1 MTQAL
6 MQATGLN
13 KAFGAVVIAE
23 NISFEVP
30 EGEVVGIIG
39 PNGAGKTTLFGLLAG
54 TVPLDSGQIV
64 FAGRDVTPLPSHH
77 RARLGIARTYQI
89 PRPFTHM
96 TVRENLRVAA
106 LFAGQLEE
114 AECDEWVDEVLA
126 FTGLARESDLLA
138 GRLPLLGRK
147 RHELARALATRP
159 NLLLIDE
166 VAAGLTDAEVDDFID
181 LVARI
186 KGAGITVI
194 WIEHVMK
201 TMLRATDR
209 LLALAGGQIIAE
221 GRPEEVIKAPEV
233 QRVYLG
239 A

>member
-1 MTQAL
+1 MSMLLRT
-6 MQATGLN
+6 TNLN
-13 KAFGAVVIAE
+13 KSFGAVRIAE
-23 NISFEVP
+23 DISFDIP

-54 TVPLDSGQIV
+54 TVGLDSGKISFGGQ
-64 FAGRDVTPLPSHH
+64 DVTDLPTHD
-77 RARLGIARTYQI
+77 RARMGIARTYQI

-96 TVRENLRVAA
+96 SVRENLRVAA
-106 LFAGQLEE
+106 LFAGQLEP
-114 AECDEWVDEVLA
+114 AECDEWVTQVLD
-126 FTGLARESDLLA
+126 FTGLEREGDLLA
-138 GRLPLLGRK
+138 GRLSLLGRK

-166 VAAGLTDAEVDDFID
+166 VAAGLTDAEVDDFIE

-186 KGAGITVI
+186 KGVGITVI

-209 LLALAGGQIIAE
+209 LLALSGGHIIAQ
-221 GRPEEVIKAPEV
+221 GPPDHVINTPEV

>member
-1 MTQAL
+1 MAL
-6 MQATGLN
+6 MEVRNLN
-13 KAFGAVVIAE
+13 KAFGAVRIAE
-23 NISFEVP
+23 NISFAVP

-54 TVPLDSGQIV
+54 SVQLDSGRIE
-64 FAGRDVTPLPSHH
+64 FGGRDITALPTHD

-106 LFAGQLEE
+106 LFAGQLEQ
-114 AECDEWVDEVLA
+114 AECDEWVDQVLEFA
-126 FTGLARESDLLA
+126 GLTRERDTLA
-138 GRLPLLGRK
+138 GRLSLLGRK

-159 NLLLIDE
+159 SLLLIDE

-186 KGAGITVI
+186 KGAGITVV

-209 LLALAGGQIIAE
+209 LLALSGGRIIAE
-221 GRPEEVIKAPEV
+221 GPPDHVIQTPEV

>member
-1 MTQAL
+1 MSSLLNAS
-6 MQATGLN
+6 GLN
-13 KAFGAVVIAE
+13 KAFGAVQIAQ
-23 NISFEVP
+23 NISFDIP

-54 TVPLDSGQIV
+54 TLPLDGGRISFG
-64 FAGRDVTPLPSHH
+64 GRDVTDLPTHD

-89 PRPFTHM
+89 PRPFAHM

-106 LFAGQLEE
+106 LFAGQLEP
-114 AECDEWVDEVLA
+114 AECDDWVMQVLSFSGLEREV
-126 FTGLARESDLLA
+126 DMLA
-138 GRLPLLGRK
+138 GRLSLLGRK

-159 NLLLIDE
+159 SLLLIDE

-186 KGAGITVI
+186 KGAGITVV

-209 LLALAGGQIIAE
+209 LLALSGGHIIAE
-221 GRPEEVIKAPEV
+221 GAPDRVINTPEV

>member
-1 MTQAL
+1 MADVL
-6 MQATGLN
+6 MRTEGLN
-13 KAFGAVVIAE
+13 KSFGAVSIAE
-23 NISFEVP
+23 DISFDII

-54 TVPLDSGQIV
+54 TVALDSGSIA
-64 FAGRDVTPLPSHH
+64 FAGRDVTKLPTHD

-96 TVRENLRVAA
+96 TVRENLQVAA
-106 LFAGQLEE
+106 LFAGQLEQ
-114 AECDEWVDEVLA
+114 AECDEWVDQVLE
-126 FTGLARESDLLA
+126 FTGLKKEHAMLA

-159 NLLLIDE
+159 SLLLIDE

-181 LVARI
+181 LIGRI
-186 KGAGITVI
+186 KRAGITVI

-209 LLALAGGQIIAE
+209 LMALSGGQIIAQ
-221 GRPEEVIKAPEV
+221 GPPDHVIKTPEV

>member
-1 MTQAL
+1 MSSLLTAI
-6 MQATGLN
+6 GLN
-13 KAFGAVVIAE
+13 KAYGAVRIAE
-23 NISFEVP
+23 DISFDVP

-54 TVPLDSGQIV
+54 TVPLDRGEIH
-64 FAGRDVTPLPSHH
+64 FGGRDVTDLPTHD
-77 RARLGIARTYQI
+77 RARLGIARTYQV

-96 TVRENLRVAA
+96 TVRENLRVAS
-106 LFAGQLEE
+106 LFAGQLEL
-114 AECDEWVDEVLA
+114 AECDEWVIQVLE
-126 FTGLARESDLLA
+126 FTGLAQNSDTLA
-138 GRLPLLGRK
+138 GRLSLLGRK

-159 NLLLIDE
+159 SLLLIDE
-166 VAAGLTDAEVDDFID
+166 VAAGLTDAEVDEFID

-186 KGAGITVI
+186 KGAGITVV

-209 LLALAGGQIIAE
+209 LMALSGGHIIAQ
-221 GRPEEVIKAPEV
+221 GPPDHVINTPEV

>member
-1 MTQAL
+1 M
-6 MQATGLN
+6 ATLLKAVSLN
-13 KAFGAVVIAE
+13 KAFGAVRIAE
-23 NISFEVP
+23 DISFSIK

-54 TVPLDSGQIV
+54 TVGLDSGSII
-64 FAGRDVTPLPSHH
+64 FGGRDITALPTHD

-106 LFAGQLEE
+106 LFAGQLEL
-114 AECDEWVDEVLA
+114 AECDEWVSQVIE
-126 FTGLARESDLLA
+126 FTGLAKDSDLLA
-138 GRLPLLGRK
+138 GRLSLLGRK
-147 RHELARALATRP
+147 RHELARSLATRP
-159 NLLLIDE
+159 SLLLIDE
-166 VAAGLTDAEVDDFID
+166 VAAGLTDAEVDEFIE

-186 KGAGITVI
+186 KSAGITVV

-209 LLALAGGQIIAE
+209 LMAVSGGLIIAD
-221 GRPEEVIKAPEV
+221 GTPDYVIQTPEV
-233 QRVYLG
+233 KRVYLG

>member
-1 MTQAL
+1 MTVLLRAR
-6 MQATGLN
+6 GLN
-13 KAFGAVVIAE
+13 KAYGAVRIAD
-23 NISFEVP
+23 NIDFDIP

-54 TVPLDSGQIV
+54 TVPLDSGSIL
-64 FAGRDVTPLPSHH
+64 FAGRDVTPLPTH
-77 RARLGIARTYQI
+77 RRAVLGIARTYQI

-96 TVRENLRVAA
+96 TVRENLRVAS

-114 AECDEWVDEVLA
+114 AECDEWVTEVLA
-126 FTGLARESDLLA
+126 FTGLADSRDLLA
-138 GRLPLLGRK
+138 GRLSLLGRK

-159 NLLLIDE
+159 SLLLIDE
-166 VAAGLTDAEVDDFID
+166 VAAGLTDAEVDEFIA

-186 KGAGITVI
+186 KGAGITVV

-209 LLALAGGQIIAE
+209 LLALSGGRIIAQ
-221 GRPEEVIKAPEV
+221 GRPDEVLKAPEV

>member
-1 MTQAL
+1 MTAL
-6 MQATGLN
+6 LEARGLN
-13 KAFGAVVIAE
+13 KAFGAVRIAE
-23 NISFEVP
+23 DISFDVP

-54 TVPLDSGQIV
+54 TVPLDSGQIL
-64 FAGRDVTPLPSHH
+64 FAGRDVTPLPTHR
-77 RARLGIARTYQI
+77 RARMGIVRTYQI

-96 TVRENLRVAA
+96 TVRENLAVAA
-106 LFAGQLEE
+106 VFAGQLEE
-114 AECDEWVDEVLA
+114 AESGEWVDEVLA
-126 FTGLARESDLLA
+126 FTGLVRERDMLA
-138 GRLPLLGRK
+138 GKLPLLGRK

-159 NLLLIDE
+159 SLLLIDE

-186 KGAGITVI
+186 KGAGITVV

-209 LLALAGGQIIAE
+209 LLALAGGRIIAQ
-221 GRPEEVIKAPEV
+221 GPPQDVIRSPEV

>member
-1 MTQAL
+1 MADL
-6 MQATGLN
+6 MRVSHLS
-13 KAFGAVVIAE
+13 KAFGLVRIADD
-23 NISFEVP
+23 ISFDIP

-39 PNGAGKTTLFGLLAG
+39 PNGAGKTTLFGMLSGSVAI
-54 TVPLDSGQIV
+54 DSGKIH
-64 FAGRDVTPLPSHH
+64 FSGRDVTDLPTHD
-77 RARLGIARTYQI
+77 RARLGIARTYQV

-96 TVRENLRVAA
+96 TVGDNLRVAA

-114 AECDEWVDEVLA
+114 SECDEWVTQVLE
-126 FTGLARESDLLA
+126 FTGLLGQRDMLA

-159 NLLLIDE
+159 SLLLIDE
-166 VAAGLTDAEVDDFID
+166 VAAGLTDAEVDEFIA
-181 LVARI
+181 LVGRI
-186 KGAGITVI
+186 KGSGITIV

-209 LLALAGGQIIAE
+209 LMALSGGKIIAS
-221 GRPEEVIKAPEV
+221 GPPDQVINASEV

>member
-1 MTQAL
+1 MADL
-6 MQATGLN
+6 MRVANLN
-13 KAFGAVVIAE
+13 KAFGLVRIADD
-23 NISFEVP
+23 ISFVIP

-39 PNGAGKTTLFGLLAG
+39 PNGAGKTTLFGMLSGSVAI
-54 TVPLDSGQIV
+54 DSGKIL
-64 FAGRDVTPLPSHH
+64 FAGRDVTDLPTHD
-77 RARLGIARTYQI
+77 RARLGIARTYQV

-96 TVRENLRVAA
+96 TVGDNLRVAA

-114 AECDEWVDEVLA
+114 SECDEWVTQVLE
-126 FTGLARESDLLA
+126 FTGLAGQRDMRA
-138 GRLPLLGRK
+138 ARLPLLGRK

-159 NLLLIDE
+159 SLLLIDE
-166 VAAGLTDAEVDDFID
+166 VAAGLTDAEVDEFIA

-186 KGAGITVI
+186 KGSGITIV

-209 LLALAGGQIIAE
+209 LMALSGGKIIAS
-221 GRPEEVIKAPEV
+221 GAPDEVINASEV

>member
-1 MTQAL
+1 MTAL
-6 MQATGLN
+6 LQVRGLN
-13 KAFGAVVIAE
+13 KAFGAVRIADD
-23 NISFEVP
+23 ISFDVP
-30 EGEVVGIIG
+30 EGQVLGIIG

-54 TVPLDSGQIV
+54 TLKLDSGQIL
-64 FAGRDVTPLPSHH
+64 FNGRDVTPLPTHQ

-106 LFAGQLEE
+106 LFAGQLDE
-114 AECDEWVDEVLA
+114 AESDEWVDEVLTFA
-126 FTGLARESDLLA
+126 GLVREGDMLA
-138 GRLPLLGRK
+138 GRLSLLSRK

-159 NLLLIDE
+159 SLLLVDE

-181 LVARI
+181 LIGRI
-186 KGAGITVI
+186 RGAGITVV

-209 LLALAGGQIIAE
+209 LMALAGGCIIAE
-221 GRPEEVIKAPEV
+221 GRPDDVIRSPEV
-233 QRVYLG
+233 KRVYLG

>member
-1 MTQAL
+1 MSILLKTS
-6 MQATGLN
+6 GLK
-13 KAFGAVVIAE
+13 KAFGAVQIAE
-23 NISFEVP
+23 NISFDIP

-54 TVPLDSGQIV
+54 TVPLDGGRISFG
-64 FAGRDVTPLPSHH
+64 GRDVTDLPTHD

-89 PRPFTHM
+89 PRPFSHM

-106 LFAGQLEE
+106 LFAGQLEP
-114 AECDEWVDEVLA
+114 AECDDWVMQVLSFA
-126 FTGLARESDLLA
+126 GLEREGDMLA
-138 GRLPLLGRK
+138 GRLSLLDRK

-159 NLLLIDE
+159 SLLLIDE
-166 VAAGLTDAEVDDFID
+166 VAAGLTDAEVDDFIN

-186 KGAGITVI
+186 KGAGITVV

-209 LLALAGGQIIAE
+209 LLALSGGHIIAE
-221 GRPEEVIKAPEV
+221 GAPDRVINTPEV

>member
-1 MTQAL
+1 MTAL
-6 MQATGLN
+6 LKARGLN
-13 KAFGAVVIAE
+13 KAFGAVRIAE
-23 NISFEVP
+23 DISFDIP

-54 TVPLDSGQIV
+54 TVPLDSGQIL
-64 FAGRDVTPLPSHH
+64 FAGRDVTPLPTHR
-77 RARLGIARTYQI
+77 RARLGIVRTYQI

-96 TVRENLRVAA
+96 TVRENLAVAA
-106 LFAGQLEE
+106 VFAGQLEE
-114 AECDEWVDEVLA
+114 AESGEWVDEVLA
-126 FTGLARESDLLA
+126 FTGLGRERDMLA
-138 GRLPLLGRK
+138 GKLPLLGRK

-159 NLLLIDE
+159 SLLLIDE

-186 KGAGITVI
+186 KGAGITVV

-209 LLALAGGQIIAE
+209 LLALAGGRIIAQ
-221 GRPEEVIKAPEV
+221 GPPQDVIRSPEV

>member
-1 MTQAL
+1 MSSLLTAI
-6 MQATGLN
+6 GLN
-13 KAFGAVVIAE
+13 KAYGAVRIAE
-23 NISFEVP
+23 DVSFDVP

-54 TVPLDSGQIV
+54 TVPLDRGEIH
-64 FAGRDVTPLPSHH
+64 FGGRDVTDLPTHD
-77 RARLGIARTYQI
+77 RARLGIARTYQV

-96 TVRENLRVAA
+96 TVRENLRVAS
-106 LFAGQLEE
+106 LFAGQLEL
-114 AECDEWVDEVLA
+114 AECDEWVIQVLE
-126 FTGLARESDLLA
+126 FTGLAQDSDTLA
-138 GRLPLLGRK
+138 GRLSLLGRK

-159 NLLLIDE
+159 SLLLIDE
-166 VAAGLTDAEVDDFID
+166 VAAGLTDAEVDEFID

-186 KGAGITVI
+186 KGAGITVV

-209 LLALAGGQIIAE
+209 LMALSGGHIIAQ
-221 GRPEEVIKAPEV
+221 GPPDHVINTPEV

>member
-1 MTQAL
+1 MSAL
-6 MQATGLN
+6 LKTTNLN
-13 KAFGAVVIAE
+13 KAFGAVRIAE
-23 NISFEVP
+23 DISFEIP

-54 TVPLDSGQIV
+54 TMALDSGRIS
-64 FAGRDVTPLPSHH
+64 FGGRDVTDLPTHD

-106 LFAGQLEE
+106 LFAGQLEP
-114 AECDEWVDEVLA
+114 AECDEWVTQVLD
-126 FTGLARESDLLA
+126 FTGLAREGHLLA
-138 GRLPLLGRK
+138 GRLSLLGRK
-147 RHELARALATRP
+147 RHELARALSTRP
-159 NLLLIDE
+159 SLLLIDE

-181 LVARI
+181 LVKRI
-186 KGAGITVI
+186 RSAGITVI

-209 LLALAGGQIIAE
+209 LLALSGGHIIAQ
-221 GRPEEVIKAPEV
+221 GTPNHVINTPEV

>member
-1 MTQAL
+1 MSSLLKTS
-6 MQATGLN
+6 GLY
-13 KAFGAVVIAE
+13 KAFGAVQIAR
-23 NISFEVP
+23 NISFDIP

-54 TVPLDSGQIV
+54 TLPLDGGRISFG
-64 FAGRDVTPLPSHH
+64 GRDVTDLPTHD

-89 PRPFTHM
+89 PRPFAHM

-106 LFAGQLEE
+106 LFAGQLEP
-114 AECDEWVDEVLA
+114 AECDDWVMQVLSFSGLEREV
-126 FTGLARESDLLA
+126 DMLA
-138 GRLPLLGRK
+138 GRLSLLGRK

-159 NLLLIDE
+159 SLLLIDE

-186 KGAGITVI
+186 KGAGITVV

-209 LLALAGGQIIAE
+209 LLALSGGHIIAE
-221 GRPEEVIKAPEV
+221 GAPDRVINTPEV

>member
-1 MTQAL
+1 MAAL
-6 MQATGLN
+6 MRVTNLS
-13 KAFGAVVIAE
+13 KAFGMVRIAD
-23 NISFEVP
+23 NISFDIP

-39 PNGAGKTTLFGLLAG
+39 PNGAGKTTLFGMLSGA
-54 TVPLDSGQIV
+54 VPIDSGTIL
-64 FAGRDVTPLPSHH
+64 FGAREVTDLPTHD
-77 RARLGIARTYQI
+77 RARLGIARTYQV

-96 TVRENLRVAA
+96 TVGDNLRVAA
-106 LFAGQLEE
+106 LFAGQLESS
-114 AECDEWVDEVLA
+114 ECDEWVAQVLD
-126 FTGLARESDLLA
+126 FTGLAGHRDMLA

-159 NLLLIDE
+159 SLLLIDE
-166 VAAGLTDAEVDDFID
+166 VAAGLTDAEVDEFIT
-181 LVARI
+181 LVGRI
-186 KGAGITVI
+186 RGAGITIV

-209 LLALAGGQIIAE
+209 LLALSGGKIIAA
-221 GRPEEVIKAPEV
+221 GPPEMVIKAPEV

>member
-77 RARLGIARTYQI
+77 RARLGIARTYQV